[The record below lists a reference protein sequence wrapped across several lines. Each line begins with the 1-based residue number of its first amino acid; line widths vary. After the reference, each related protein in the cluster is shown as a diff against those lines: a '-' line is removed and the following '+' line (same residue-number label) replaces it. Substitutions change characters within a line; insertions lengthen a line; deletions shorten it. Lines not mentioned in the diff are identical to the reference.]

1 MYRWPL
7 DLTAL
12 SLGRRGAA
20 SEATIEITPRGAAF
34 TLASLS
40 HVGHA
45 AHLALVDACL
55 KGQVRGGS
63 MGIGQDSRAVV
74 ASLAAPLVAA
84 YELGLERLTLSD
96 LVLLPPDRA
105 AKDVAGRTATGEATR
120 SADCARFLLRVGER
134 WHWLRGAE
142 RFEVAGCAG
151 TPNIGVGEP
160 WHDVIAEL
168 PDASEITAQARAGR
182 WPAPILAEVRAPS
195 GLVEAA
201 TPERIC
207 ELRGQALASFA
218 RAPVGWHIGPA
229 TSPADLGL
237 LLPGL
242 VSDRYPYLT
251 SFAWHDATVQV
262 VLTPEPDGY
271 QTLCLLP
278 PPDVEPS
285 TLAPLMLDATNA
297 VIVGLIGR
305 PLAERRTEPFAL
317 RMTGPDR
324 STTLD
329 VGESIVIVR
338 NQTIF
343 AAWVGSDGRVM
354 LRLLPPGGMPAR
366 AALA

>member
-1 MYRWPL
+1 MRQACPARADAKGSKVVTFIQVPVPICDSIVSAGSGHRCESQRDRLDFGRVSLAARPDRPFARW
-7 DLTAL
+7 A
-12 SLGRRGAA
+12 GAA

-229 TSPADLGL
+229 TSLADLGL

-242 VSDRYPYLT
+242 VSDREPYLT
-251 SFAWHDATVQV
+251 SFAWHDATIQV

-278 PPDVEPS
+278 PPDAPS
-285 TLAPLMLDATNA
+285 P
-297 VIVGLIGR
+297 
-305 PLAERRTEPFAL
+305 P
-317 RMTGPDR
+317 R
-324 STTLD
+324 SHR
-329 VGESIVIVR
+329 SC
-338 NQTIF
+338 
-343 AAWVGSDGRVM
+343 SM
-354 LRLLPPGGMPAR
+354 LRTP
-366 AALA
+366 